1 LNTILYIDE
10 SGAFGGAITCMAQVI
25 RNLDRERF
33 RPVVILH
40 HDDPI
45 LRDRI
50 GDVPIYVLRRRR
62 IGAGP
67 IGRPLQRF
75 LIKIFGHRGARWF
88 ALGQTALGYVFDVVP
103 RSAKIRSIAQ
113 EHSVDLVHTNNS
125 LEINWAGI
133 LAAHRMNLPSIA
145 HVRSFERA
153 GRTQKRVFGM
163 VDHILVQSHAQK
175 EQLVA
180 DGLPAD
186 AITVAHETVSDE
198 EIRSAN
204 ESGGVTRPRT
214 YGITGMLVPW
224 KGHRTF
230 LAAAAIV
237 KSEISEAKALIYGD
251 ETPMNPGYRRDLEDY
266 AASVGLGD
274 SVEFRGLAKDIQT
287 ALGEIDIL
295 VHASDEPE
303 PFGRVLVEAMAAGK
317 PVIAAN
323 AGGPREIVADGETGI
338 LFEPGSPESLAAA
351 IRRLLQDQRLRQ
363 RMGEAGRERVM
374 EHFHARQ
381 QVEQVQRLYE
391 EVLSRKVT
399 DELVPETRD
408 PS

>member
-1 LNTILYIDE
+1 LKTILYIDE

-33 RPVVILH
+33 QPVVILH
-40 HDDPI
+40 HEDPV

-50 GDVPIYVLRRRR
+50 GDVPVYVLKRRR

-67 IGRPLQRF
+67 IGRPLQRL
-75 LIKIFGHRGARWF
+75 LIKVLGRRGARYF
-88 ALGQTALGYVFDVVP
+88 ALGQTALAYLFDVVP
-103 RSAKIRSIAQ
+103 RSSRIRSIAQ
-113 EHSVDLVHTNNS
+113 EHSAGLVHTNNS

-133 LAAHRMNLPSIA
+133 LAAHRMNLPTVA

-153 GRTQKRVFGM
+153 GRTQKRIFRM

-186 AITVAHETVSDE
+186 AITAVHETISDE
-198 EIRSAN
+198 EILTAGQT
-204 ESGGVTRPRT
+204 GGTTRPLT

-237 KSEISEAKALIYGD
+237 KSDIPDAKALVYGD

-274 SVEFRGLAKDIQT
+274 SVEFRGLAKDIRT
-287 ALGEIDIL
+287 ALGEMDIL

-351 IRRLLQDQRLRQ
+351 LRRLLQDKELRQ
-363 RMGEAGRERVM
+363 RMGEAGRERVK

-381 QVEQVQRLYE
+381 QVEQVQEVYE
-391 EVLSRKVT
+391 EVLAGKSAGEDV
-399 DELVPETRD
+399 EE
-408 PS
+408 